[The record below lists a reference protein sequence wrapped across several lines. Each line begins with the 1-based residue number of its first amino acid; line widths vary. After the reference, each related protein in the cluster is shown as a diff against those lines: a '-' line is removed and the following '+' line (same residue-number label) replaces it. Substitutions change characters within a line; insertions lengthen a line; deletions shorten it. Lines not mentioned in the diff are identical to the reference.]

1 MDNLDKKQAGR
12 MTHLEAWAHF
22 YTRWQRVPLSQ
33 RKRVPLAVRSSHI
46 RHAQSDYLGKR
57 RNGKGEVLAL
67 GSKRVA
73 QILQA
78 VTEAMPDV
86 FRYVYHPPM
95 EEWFEVK

>member
-1 MDNLDKKQAGR
+1 

-22 YTRWQRVPLSQ
+22 YAKWDKLPARERRRVPL
-33 RKRVPLAVRSSHI
+33 LIRSSHI
-46 RHAQSDYLGKR
+46 RLAQADYLGKR
-57 RNGKGEVLAL
+57 KNKKGEVYLL

-86 FRYVYHPPM
+86 FAYVYHPPI
-95 EEWFEVK
+95 EEWFEAVK

>member
-1 MDNLDKKQAGR
+1 

-57 RNGKGEVLAL
+57 KNKKGEVLTL

-78 VTEAMPDV
+78 VSEAMPDV
-86 FRYVYHPPM
+86 FRYVYHPAVA
-95 EEWFEVK
+95 EWFEVK

>member
-1 MDNLDKKQAGR
+1 

-22 YTRWQRVPLSQ
+22 YTRWNEDLTTSQRRRVPL
-33 RKRVPLAVRSSHI
+33 LIRSSHI
-46 RHAQSDYLGKR
+46 RLAQADYLGKR
-57 RNGKGEVLAL
+57 KNKKGEVLTL

-86 FRYVYHPPM
+86 FRYVYHPAVA
-95 EEWFEVK
+95 EWFEVK

>member
-1 MDNLDKKQAGR
+1 

-22 YTRWQRVPLSQ
+22 YTRWEALPLSQQRRVPL
-33 RKRVPLAVRSSHI
+33 LIRSSHI
-46 RHAQSDYLGKR
+46 RLAQADYLGKR
-57 RNGKGEVLAL
+57 KNKKGEVYLL

-78 VTEAMPDV
+78 VSEAMPETFAYSHHLV
-86 FRYVYHPPM
+86 L

>member
-1 MDNLDKKQAGR
+1 

-22 YTRWQRVPLSQ
+22 YTRWQVLPLSQQRRVPL
-33 RKRVPLAVRSSHI
+33 LIRSSHI
-46 RHAQSDYLGKR
+46 RLAQADYLGKR
-57 RNGKGEVLAL
+57 KNKKGEVYLL

-78 VTEAMPDV
+78 VSEAMPETFAYSHHLV
-86 FRYVYHPPM
+86 L

>member
-1 MDNLDKKQAGR
+1 

-22 YTRWQRVPLSQ
+22 YAVWDKLPLLQQRRVP
-33 RKRVPLAVRSSHI
+33 PLIRSSHI
-46 RHAQSDYLGKR
+46 RHAQADYLGKR
-57 RNGKGEVLAL
+57 KNKKGEVLTL

-86 FRYVYHPPM
+86 FRYVYHPAVT
-95 EEWFEVK
+95 EWFEVK